1 MKMENQ
7 TELLRQMEKE
17 FKITRKIFLNIKTG
31 WFDNSK
37 NRSNL
42 VSAKDIAIE
51 QIQGRYRLNLNDNE
65 LKIQE
70 FFFDLEWSAFTEDG
84 EKIKVITKQIV
95 EDYYPRLKKA
105 AKKLLFILFKYIPKD
120 FIYIR
125 VSGSGLHLIFF
136 LKGLKNM
143 DEWRLITQYLI
154 YKSKLPNT
162 KRAEKLAFG
171 LDSETIISSDRKIAE
186 FGSWNK
192 LKKDLKAE
200 VDYLNY
206 AAYLTVDE
214 FFKAKHYPFCSD
226 LKSVKYPQYQ
236 YFVLPKKLL
245 EDAKTVKIDET
256 VNPVKCRKS
265 EISEHAQK
273 SYRFLTDSS
282 PVKDLTPVKDGNFV
296 SSKIVI
302 PNLDSAM
309 HLKKCPA
316 YWSILR
322 KNETEWYERHF
333 LVKFLKYILKLTKEE
348 IIELIDKYNC
358 WNDYNKQ
365 TTAYY
370 IRKHFREGT
379 CETKVKKPP
388 KKKTLIKYGL
398 CEGKCKGCV
407 YYGGWL

>member
-1 MKMENQ
+1 
-7 TELLRQMEKE
+7 MEKD

-37 NRSNL
+37 NKSNL
-42 VSAKDIAIE
+42 VSAKYITVD

-84 EKIKVITKQIV
+84 KKIKVITKQIV
-95 EDYYPRLKKA
+95 DDYYPRLKRA
-105 AKKLLFILFKYIPKD
+105 TKKLLFILFKYIPKD

-125 VSGSGLHLIFF
+125 ISGSGLHIIFF

-143 DEWRLITQYLI
+143 DEWESITQYII

-162 KRAEKLAFG
+162 KRAENLTFG

-206 AAYLTVDE
+206 ATYLTVDE
-214 FFKAKHYPFCSD
+214 LFKAKQYPFCSD

-245 EDAKTVKIDET
+245 EDAKNIKIDE
-256 VNPVKCRKS
+256 VANPVK
-265 EISEHAQK
+265 
-273 SYRFLTDSS
+273 DSS
-282 PVKDLTPVKDGNFV
+282 PVKDLTPVKDDFSV
-296 SSKIVI
+296 SSKIII
-302 PNLDSAM
+302 PNLDSAI

-316 YWSILR
+316 YWNILR

-333 LVKFLKYILKLTKEE
+333 LVKFLKYFLKLNKPE

-358 WNDYNKQ
+358 WQDYNKR
-365 TTAYY
+365 TTEYY
-370 IRKHFREGT
+370 VRKHFRKGT
-379 CETKVKKPP
+379 CETKIQRPVKR
-388 KKKTLIKYGL
+388 KTLIKYGL
-398 CEGKCKGCV
+398 CEKKCKDCV
-407 YYGGWL
+407 YYEVFL